1 MENQIGYFRYTN
13 NYIYIVLD
21 KNDKIRF
28 KKSNNNEFIF
38 FSDDMLLKN
47 KIINLFDTKNL
58 LKLKNIKLNI
68 EYELFYNKKTRL
80 FVWR

>member
-68 EYELFYNKKTRL
+68 EYELFYNKKIRL

>member
-47 KIINLFDTKNL
+47 
-58 LKLKNIKLNI
+58 IKLNI
-68 EYELFYNKKTRL
+68 EYELFYNKKIRL
-80 FVWR
+80 FVWRW